1 MYVTANTIEKLA
13 YLQMFGSDSLWASFN
28 VIKVMALYL
37 AAAQSFHDETD
48 VLMLT
53 TNLIRKDVNSANKYE
68 SGIAL
73 EDLSCF
79 VTPNLA
85 RDVAADIVN
94 LLACFR
100 SYTRKRADFV

>member
-1 MYVTANTIEKLA
+1 MSQPIQSRSWL
-13 YLQMFGSDSLWASFN
+13 M
-28 VIKVMALYL
+28 YL